1 MKKRVLAGLLM
12 SVMVLASAMSV
23 SAADSK
29 TQSVQGSGT
38 ADGKGKYEVTVEA
51 PKFEELTD
59 AAIDENKNIPAEK
72 KEEAKKSAKEAATII
87 EKVNKGETT
96 TITAAVDKEIKG
108 KTLVQKFFDLDE
120 VGNHDE
126 CHKPGNKHKVTLT
139 VDAMTTAWKNITV
152 VHYSTD
158 RTLWETI
165 KVADKNVDYTKKTI
179 TFEIEDLSPI
189 AIYADVV
196 KEGSAGTAALTE
208 GVSSAW
214 MLYAAMALIVLGSGV
229 VVYQKKRG

>member
-29 TQSVQGSGT
+29 TKPIVGGET
-38 ADGKGKYEVTVEA
+38 ADGKGSYAVTTEN
-51 PKFEELTD
+51 PKFEGLTD
-59 AAIDENKNIPAEK
+59 AAVAV
-72 KEEAKKSAKEAATII
+72 I
-87 EKVNKGETT
+87 EKVNKGEAVSFTT
-96 TITAAVDKEIKG
+96 DVDKEIKG
-108 KTLVQKFFDLDE
+108 KKPVTKFFE
-120 VGNHDE
+120 VEAAGDHTNCGHS
-126 CHKPGNKHKVTLT
+126 GHKVTLT
-139 VDAMTTAWKNITV
+139 VDTMTTGWKNIVV

-158 RTLWETI
+158 RVLWEAI
-165 KVADKNVDYTKKTI
+165 PVADKDVDYTKKTI
-179 TFEIEDLSPI
+179 TFEVKDLSPM

-196 KEGSAGTAALTE
+196 SSGAAGTSPSTE
-208 GVSSAW
+208 GVSSVW